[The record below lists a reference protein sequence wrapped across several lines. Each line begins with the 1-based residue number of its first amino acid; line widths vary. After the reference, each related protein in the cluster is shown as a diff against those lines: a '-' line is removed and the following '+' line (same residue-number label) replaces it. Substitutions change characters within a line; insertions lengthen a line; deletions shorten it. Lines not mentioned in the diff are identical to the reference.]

1 MNKAKLMKVTYYDP
15 KNSIRLTGYA
25 DTVVWDEKHTP
36 TLAALRFGGYPEEV
50 RGLADA
56 IYGGVTIEIEDE
68 SGTLNLKTLSKQYR
82 RELSHNGV
90 YAEATLIVQDDGQL
104 ADSKTDG
111 KKKAEDSQEKS
122 ATEVLYDDQLQ
133 VDLPPRNTYI
143 LCAPGDQ
150 ADLFRAVDQKTA
162 VPLIPE
168 FQDYVLAELKRRN
181 ILRPLRVKS
190 ISRRMEAWLL
200 RCEEKDKN
208 IVAVLED
215 GLKSGAIAIPGGA
228 PGLSPLDELKSVT
241 DYLNTFGVTVAERIK
256 KLFVPLFDPAKEPL
270 SPEVLAINQ
279 YVHDHAGYSLYDA
292 QLAVSEAVKRQLQ
305 RGKVGLIVAECG
317 SGKTK
322 IGAVAIASAAA
333 GLYAQQKEAGLF
345 KTFNVVLCPSHVTKK
360 WVREVEETVP
370 NTIAVVVHNI
380 REFDRLYRLY
390 ERGTKSCFA
399 IISKEK
405 ARDGYMRTPAVLHR
419 SWNRDG
425 LPIERTPPIPGCG
438 GADIKPRQPVFCCP
452 ECGTT
457 IMTNISR
464 DGTVYRVPANSRF
477 FRRENG
483 DNHKCEACGASLWTA
498 LNPEAWAKQKTWA
511 KIGGYGFV
519 YRPLVEEHIQKAPS
533 EAVLQKLRE
542 IADEP
547 DAPLPARGA
556 DRAYPLSSYIK
567 HKYKGRIYGLIADE
581 LHQYNNKSGQ
591 GDAMAE
597 LYDTAKKV
605 VGMTA
610 TLING
615 YSSGIFYLLYR
626 IVPFLMKRDGKNY
639 ESPAEFD
646 REYGVVQTTYEETE
660 PEYNS
665 NRRAVQSRSSTKL
678 LPGVSP
684 LVYSRFLM
692 EYAVFLSLTDMGKD
706 LPEYEEIPIPIS
718 MPPEVQK
725 EYDRVEDIL
734 KGVLKNDRKAAKKIL
749 SAYLN
754 LLTAYPDQPYGHKP
768 IYHPIDGHEIV
779 APKDTAAPSDL
790 LPKDEVILEIMDR
803 KIAAGEKVLLYTNWT
818 RLDTQDKMQ
827 GLLLERGWNTVI
839 LPAKIKPD
847 KREAWVDARLAE
859 GLQVLICNPSLVET
873 GLDFNAFTTL
883 IFYDTGYKLF
893 TFRQASRRSWRINQ
907 TALRVEV
914 YVPYYQSTMQHKAI
928 KLMASKLAVA
938 GIIEGSFSEEGLAAM
953 SECEDMTTM
962 MAKELTLGIKDT
974 VEDVSAMF
982 KRMALLKPQTSAWSI
997 FSEHTQPQDN
1007 TPLLENASTEP
1018 ALEFTF
1024 GAPASGPAPIFQPE
1038 SIAAKPAKAKP
1049 AARKGKAAEISED
1062 QFLPFKIA

>member
-25 DTVVWDEKHTP
+25 DTVVWDEKNTP

-68 SGTLNLKTLSKQYR
+68 AGTLTLKTLTKQYR
-82 RELSHNGV
+82 RELSHDGV
-90 YAEATLIVQDDGQL
+90 YTEATLIAQDDGQL
-104 ADSKTDG
+104 ADSK
-111 KKKAEDSQEKS
+111 KKAEDSQDAAITDAQK
-122 ATEVLYDDQLQ
+122 DDQVTL
-133 VDLPPRNTYI
+133 DLPPRNTYI
-143 LCAPGDQ
+143 LCTPGDR

-168 FQDYVLAELKRRN
+168 FQDYVLDQLIQRKF
-181 ILRPLRVKS
+181 LRPLRVKS

-215 GLKSGAIAIPGGA
+215 GLKSGAIAIPGGV

-270 SPEVLAINQ
+270 SPEVLAINE
-279 YVHDHAGYSLYDA
+279 YIHGHAGYSLYDA
-292 QLAVSEAVKRQLQ
+292 QLAVSEAVKRRLQ

-322 IGAVAIASAAA
+322 LGAVAIASAAA
-333 GLYAQQKEAGLF
+333 GLYAQQKEAGIF
-345 KTFNVVLCPSHVTKK
+345 KTFNVVLCPSHVTEK
-360 WVREVEETVP
+360 WVREVQETVP
-370 NTIAVVVHNI
+370 NTFAAVVHSI
-380 REFDRLYRLY
+380 TEFDHLYQMY

-399 IISKEK
+399 ILSKEK
-405 ARDGYMRTPAVLHR
+405 ARDGYMRAPAVLHR
-419 SWNRDG
+419 RWNRDG
-425 LPIERTPPIPGCG
+425 LPIERTPPIPDCG
-438 GADIKPRQPVFCCP
+438 GADIKARRPVFCCP

-457 IMTNISR
+457 VMTNISR

-477 FRRENG
+477 FRRENSE
-483 DNHKCEACGASLWTA
+483 NHKCEACGASLWTA
-498 LNPEAWAKQKTWA
+498 LNPDTWSRQKKWA

-519 YRPLVEEHIQKAPS
+519 YRPLVDEHIQKAPS
-533 EAVLQKLRE
+533 EAVLQKLHE
-542 IADEP
+542 IAEEP
-547 DAPLPARGA
+547 DVPLPAKGA
-556 DRAYPLSSYIK
+556 NRTYPLSSYIK

-626 IVPFLMKRDGKNY
+626 MVPFLMKKDGKDY
-639 ESPAEFD
+639 ETPTEFD
-646 REYGVVQTTYEETE
+646 KEYGVIQNTYEEVE

-665 NRRAVQSRSSTKL
+665 NRRAVQSRTSTKL

-692 EYAVFLSLTDMGKD
+692 ECAVFLSLTDMGKD

-718 MPPEVQK
+718 MPAAVEK
-725 EYDRVEDIL
+725 EYNRVEEIL
-734 KGVLKNDRKAAKKIL
+734 KGVLKNDRKAARKIL

-754 LLTAYPDQPYGHKP
+754 LLTAYPDQPYGQKP
-768 IYHPIDGHEIV
+768 IYHPKDGFEIV
-779 APKDTAAPSDL
+779 TPADTVVPGTI
-790 LPKDEVILEIMDR
+790 LPKDEKVLEIMER
-803 KIAAGEKVLLYTNWT
+803 KIAAGEKVLVYTNWT
-818 RLDTQDKMQ
+818 RLDTQDKLQ
-827 GLLLERGWNTVI
+827 KLFLECGWRTTI
-839 LPAKIKPD
+839 LPAKVKPD

-873 GLDFNAFTTL
+873 GLDLNAFTTL

-893 TFRQASRRSWRINQ
+893 TLRQASRRSWRINQ
-907 TALRVEV
+907 TAPRVEV
-914 YVPYYQSTMQHKAI
+914 YMPYYQSTMQHKAI

-962 MAKELTLGIKDT
+962 MAKELMLGIKDT
-974 VEDVSAMF
+974 VEDVSSMF
-982 KRMALLKPQTSAWSI
+982 KRMALLKPQVSAWSI
-997 FSEHTQPQDN
+997 FSEQTQPQDS
-1007 TPLLENASTEP
+1007 TPLLDSGAAEP

-1024 GAPASGPAPIFQPE
+1024 GAPAPGPAPVFNPDP
-1038 SIAAKPAKAKP
+1038 IAAVPAKTKP
-1049 AARKGKAAEISED
+1049 TARKGKTPEISED
-1062 QFLPFKIA
+1062 QFMLFKIA